1 MTGHLFQISSARF
14 ELHAAKQPAASVVKV
29 GRNGPER
36 RSACSPN
43 SGEAFRL
50 LMLDG
55 NAAERLIIGSFKW
68 VNG

>member
-1 MTGHLFQISSARF
+1 
-14 ELHAAKQPAASVVKV
+14 VVKV
-29 GRNGPER
+29 GWNGLEH
-36 RSACSPN
+36 RSVCSPN
-43 SGEAFRL
+43 SGEAFHL

>member
-1 MTGHLFQISSARF
+1 VG
-14 ELHAAKQPAASVVKV
+14 ELCPCLTQCGLGRAVVKV

-36 RSACSPN
+36 HSACSPN
-43 SGEAFRL
+43 SGEEFRL

-68 VNG
+68 VNGSYTLVS